1 MAFGAAGVIEPDDAA
16 TWERMQLGLQA
27 GEPEWVVLERGVQY
41 DHTGEGR
48 ALDEI
53 AMRGFWRQYR
63 SLMTDEA
70 AVR

>member
-1 MAFGAAGVIEPDDAA
+1 MIEPDDAA

-27 GEPEWVVLERGVQY
+27 GEPEWVMLERGVQF
-41 DHTGEGR
+41 DDTREGR

-53 AMRGFWRQYR
+53 VMRGFWRHYR
-63 SLMTDEA
+63 SLMTDKA